1 MCIRDRDNPL
11 PEDNW
16 EGPTGFI
23 HQVILDEYLDDH
35 QAPEDCEYYICG
47 PPAMMNAVF
56 GMLDD
61 LGVESEAIRF
71 DDFGS

>member
-1 MCIRDRDNPL
+1 MLVPIQIFCRFCQL
-11 PEDNW
+11 
-16 EGPTGFI
+16 GGAH
-23 HQVILDEYLDDH
+23 HQVILEEYLKDH
-35 QAPEDCEYYICG
+35 ESPEDCEYYMCG

-61 LGVESEAIRF
+61 LGVEPESIRF

>member
-1 MCIRDRDNPL
+1 M
-11 PEDNW
+11 
-16 EGPTGFI
+16 
-23 HQVILDEYLDDH
+23 
-35 QAPEDCEYYICG
+35 CG